1 MASSFAG
8 RGNFKAT
15 QSASLAAVV
24 EAANAHRD
32 VCAGLAD
39 LIGGDSSS
47 IVLGNNM
54 TFPNHRPPPPGAGAG
69 GRGGGGSSPSDV
81 SGGGV
86 GTVGDGNNN
95 APEDASDTG
104 AVVVVGGGG
113 GGHRPSPLPSAE
125 AVSAAASRQIG
136 DAPPFVTMSA
146 RDSAPQLK
154 LEDPTIVDGGS
165 SSRCASLRRRLVVGG
180 GARGY
185 RTSRATHGVSAGCYY
200 YEALILGSSDDGGG
214 IGLAA
219 GRGAKRQ
226 LQGVDDGMGGR
237 DEAADPPSAEENAVR
252 RRKSSIG
259 IDGHLRIGWCTRLA
273 DLQAPVGYGEN
284 SYAIRDILGSRVH
297 KSRREDKWGGE
308 GFGPGDVVGMA
319 ICLVDGQA
327 ETTHGKA
334 AASADST
341 GGIDA
346 DGTKDAR
353 REGSESVDEGNP
365 SSTLAN
371 HIRFFKNGQS
381 MGNSGIGFNNINL
394 GTFYPAISCYGES
407 RAYLNFGPNFVHPP
421 KGLPSEIFLR
431 PISELCVPPPLPE
444 EAVERVIPAGGSKEG
459 KNAFFSKRT
468 DDNILLA
475 FKELVRV
482 EAIVRHQAYLK
493 HMDLHMLEISA
504 IRKEHGL
511 PTLDDQQHSY
521 TT

>member
-1 MASSFAG
+1 M
-8 RGNFKAT
+8 
-15 QSASLAAVV
+15 
-24 EAANAHRD
+24 
-32 VCAGLAD
+32 
-39 LIGGDSSS
+39 
-47 IVLGNNM
+47 
-54 TFPNHRPPPPGAGAG
+54 
-69 GRGGGGSSPSDV
+69 
-81 SGGGV
+81 
-86 GTVGDGNNN
+86 
-95 APEDASDTG
+95 
-104 AVVVVGGGG
+104 
-113 GGHRPSPLPSAE
+113 
-125 AVSAAASRQIG
+125 
-136 DAPPFVTMSA
+136 
-146 RDSAPQLK
+146 
-154 LEDPTIVDGGS
+154 
-165 SSRCASLRRRLVVGG
+165 
-180 GARGY
+180 
-185 RTSRATHGVSAGCYY
+185 
-200 YEALILGSSDDGGG
+200 
-214 IGLAA
+214 
-219 GRGAKRQ
+219 
-226 LQGVDDGMGGR
+226 
-237 DEAADPPSAEENAVR
+237 
-252 RRKSSIG
+252 
-259 IDGHLRIGWCTRLA
+259 
-273 DLQAPVGYGEN
+273 
-284 SYAIRDILGSRVH
+284 H

-381 MGNSGIGFNNINL
+381 MENSGIGFNNINL

-407 RAYLNFGPNFVHPP
+407 RAYLNFGPNFVYPP
-421 KGLPSEIFLR
+421 KGLPSEMVLR
-431 PISELCVPPPLPE
+431 PISESCVPPPLPE
-444 EAVERVIPAGGSKEG
+444 EAVERVIPGGGSKEG